1 MRNNQRIPRSYSCII
16 FQGQTFYKTLATG
29 CFYQNKLNKFKVKD
43 IMLNKSAGIYKFEAI
58 DNPIIVPININL
70 KEYLKYY
77 KIN

>member
-1 MRNNQRIPRSYSCII
+1 
-16 FQGQTFYKTLATG
+16 
-29 CFYQNKLNKFKVKD
+29 
-43 IMLNKSAGIYKFEAI
+43 MLNKSASIYKFEAT